1 MTDDLRAQVHWAND
15 DDERDGVLS
24 VRVAG
29 LPLDVPKHVELV
41 MRPAG
46 SMWAWTVAER
56 TVGRAQERVPLVALV
71 TQKDRR
77 RLASAGRVWVAVRDP
92 RHDPWTDQAD
102 LGTVG
107 LTNRVQEVLADDD

>member
-1 MTDDLRAQVHWAND
+1 MTDDLRAQVHWADD

-46 SMWAWTVAER
+46 SMWAWTIAER
-56 TVGRAQERVPLVALV
+56 TVGRDQERVPLVALV
-71 TQKDRR
+71 TPKDRN
-77 RLASAGRVWVAVRDP
+77 RLANTGRVWVAVRDP
-92 RHDPWTDQAD
+92 QHNPWTDQAD
-102 LGTVG
+102 LGTVD
-107 LTNRVQEVLADDD
+107 LTNQVQEAIDTND